1 MSGGVAYVYD
11 EDGQFA
17 SRCNLASVA
26 LDKVLPAAAQK
37 SAGDAGTWHRS
48 QTDEEQLKQLLDDHL
63 RWTGSRRA
71 RELLA
76 HWPAARDKFVKVF
89 PHEYRRALGEI
100 FEQKQAKMQAGG
112 TGAATEMVAVEV
124 L

>member
-17 SRCNLASVA
+17 NRCNLSSVA

-37 SAGDAGTWHRS
+37 SAGDVGTWHRG

-71 RELLA
+71 RELLDN
-76 HWPAARDKFVKVF
+76 WPAAREKFVKVF

-100 FEQKQAKMQAGG
+100 YERKQAKRQAGG
-112 TGAATEMVAVEV
+112 TEAATEKVAVAV